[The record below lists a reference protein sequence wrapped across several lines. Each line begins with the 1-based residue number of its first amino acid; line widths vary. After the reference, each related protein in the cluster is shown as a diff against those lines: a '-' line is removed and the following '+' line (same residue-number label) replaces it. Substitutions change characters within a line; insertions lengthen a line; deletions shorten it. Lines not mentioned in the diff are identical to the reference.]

1 MATYDNQSAEIVAA
15 ATSVGTVLSAIDSN
29 GHVRKHNFTYTS
41 SSNVDTDTVQ
51 LTEALPAN
59 AEIFAY
65 AVVTSG
71 TAAGAGATLDIGT
84 SGGTATNIASDLDI
98 AANGTDSA
106 FIAPVSAGGQV
117 VYMTYD
123 GADPA
128 DGNVITGYILF
139 SVA

>member
-1 MATYDNQSAEIVAA
+1 MAYDNQSAEIVAA
-15 ATSVGTVLSAIDSN
+15 ATSTGTKLKAEDTQ
-29 GHVRKHNFTYTS
+29 GRVRKHNFTYTS

-51 LTEALPAN
+51 LSEALPQG

-71 TAAGAGATLDIGT
+71 TAAGAGATLDIGL
-84 SGGTATNIASDLDI
+84 SGGTATSIASDLDI

-106 FIAPVSAGGQV
+106 FIAPVDASGQV
-117 VYMTYD
+117 LYMTYD
-123 GADPA
+123 GANPA
-128 DGNVITGYILF
+128 DANVITGYVLY

>member
-1 MATYDNQSAEIVAA
+1 MTYDNQSAEIVAA

-29 GHVRKHNFTYTS
+29 AHVRMAKFSYTS
-41 SSNVDTDTVQ
+41 ASNVDTDTVQ
-51 LTEALPAN
+51 LTEALPAG
-59 AEIFAY
+59 AKIIAY

-71 TAAGAGATLDIGT
+71 KAAGTGVKLDIGT

-106 FIAPVSAGGQV
+106 FIAPVSAGGQQ

-123 GADPA
+123 GANPA
-128 DGNVITGYILF
+128 DGNVITGYVLF
-139 SVA
+139 VIA